1 MIIYRHGTKEYLI
14 RTLSLSNF
22 EVFSIFPNFL
32 TASSTWCS
40 ALSHPTTEG
49 VLLLQRLKTISEKK
63 KPQTCTALSITAKS
77 EVAQATYK
85 CFLGQKVIWHLSLV
99 KKWDQGSKASG
110 SLHLRAAG
118 EGQTLIA
125 RLSLKVKVDLMAM
138 VICLSSQ
145 HAFFTRESLEISE
158 TQQHWL
164 NRSLFLFW
172 WGWRFCSQWWI
183 VYKTTVDQ
191 ALTLH
196 RVVFFFTPKQ
206 VL

>member
-22 EVFSIFPNFL
+22 EVFSYFPNFL
-32 TASSTWCS
+32 TASMMFCS
-40 ALSHPTTEG
+40 QSSDHRGSVVAPTS
-49 VLLLQRLKTISEKK
+49 KNNKWEKK
-63 KPQTCTALSITAKS
+63 TQTCTALSITAKS

-191 ALTLH
+191 ALTQH